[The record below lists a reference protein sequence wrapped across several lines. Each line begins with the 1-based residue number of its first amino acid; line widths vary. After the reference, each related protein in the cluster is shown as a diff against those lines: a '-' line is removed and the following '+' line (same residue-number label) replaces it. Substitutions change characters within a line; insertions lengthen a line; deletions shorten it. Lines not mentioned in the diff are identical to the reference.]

1 MRVYNICT
9 VVYII
14 YFILYVYYLWYLDIL
29 SMHIVEIE
37 READGEDRVTLSLT
51 S

>member
-1 MRVYNICT
+1 MYSFVHNI
-9 VVYII
+9 
-14 YFILYVYYLWYLDIL
+14 FILYVYYVWYLDIL
-29 SMHIVEIE
+29 SMHIVETE